1 MNTNMKELN
10 LNEME
15 QVNGGSVAA
24 ATVVGLGSAAA
35 VFAVAAAAV
44 KVASFVYDCA
54 TGSNR
59 FPPGGGCRPSFFGE
73 KSLSECRG
81 KI

>member
-1 MNTNMKELN
+1 MDTNMKELN

-54 TGSNR
+54 TG
-59 FPPGGGCRPSFFGE
+59 
-73 KSLSECRG
+73 K
-81 KI
+81 